1 VKLLVLG
8 GTEFLGR
15 ALVESALE
23 RGHEVTLFNR
33 GRTNPELFPQAQKL
47 RGDRAVD
54 PLPRGRWNVAVDTS
68 GYLPATVRRA
78 AEALRESVER
88 YVFVSS
94 VSVYADL
101 STGPRED
108 SDRAELGEMPSDEM
122 LPGYENYGALKALC
136 EDVVTEVFGDR
147 ALIVRPGLIVGPHD
161 PTGRFTYWPHRIARG
176 GEFLV
181 PGPPEE
187 TVQIVDVRDLGAW
200 IVDLAERRESG
211 VFNATHPG
219 LPWSELVDSC
229 LRVSGAEEKPVWVD
243 SGFLADQGVGEWI
256 ELPLWL
262 SDPDSLGMMH
272 ADVSRAV
279 DSGLTFR
286 PLDETVRGTLE
297 RAETM
302 EGVGLAPD
310 RERELID
317 AWHRG

>member
-15 ALVESALE
+15 ALVESALA
-23 RGHEVTLFNR
+23 RGREVTLFNR
-33 GRTNPELFPQAQKL
+33 GRTNPKLFPEAEKL

-54 PLPRGRWNVAVDTS
+54 PLPSGRWDAVVDTS
-68 GYLPATVRRA
+68 GHLPAVVRRA
-78 AEALRESVER
+78 AEALRDSVER

-94 VSVYADL
+94 VSVYGDL

-108 SDRAELGEMPSDEM
+108 SPRAELGDMPSDEM

-136 EDVVTEVFGDR
+136 EDVVTDAFGDR
-147 ALIVRPGLIVGPHD
+147 ALIIRPGLIVGPHD

-176 GEFLV
+176 GEFIV
-181 PGPPEE
+181 PGPPEA
-187 TVQIVDVRDLGAW
+187 TVQIVDVRDLGDW
-200 IVDLAERRESG
+200 IVDIAERRESG

-219 LPWSELVDSC
+219 LPWSELVESC
-229 LRVSGAEEKPVWVD
+229 LRVSAVEGRPVWVD
-243 SGFLADQGVGEWI
+243 SGYLSDQGVGEWM

-262 SDPDSLGMMH
+262 SDPDFLGMMK

-297 RAETM
+297 RAETS

-310 RERELID
+310 RERELIEE
-317 AWHRG
+317 WQRG